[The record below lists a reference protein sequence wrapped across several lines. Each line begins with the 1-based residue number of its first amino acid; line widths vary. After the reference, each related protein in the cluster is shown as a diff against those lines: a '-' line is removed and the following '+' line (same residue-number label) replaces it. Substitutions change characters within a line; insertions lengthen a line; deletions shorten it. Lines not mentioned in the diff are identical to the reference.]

1 MRITIDTAKGRI
13 VVPKTFFTELDKI
26 NKILEESGSDK
37 KWEPNEYVRDQFER
51 AIKASILRPDDKVV
65 R

>member
-1 MRITIDTAKGRI
+1 MRIIIDTNKGRI

-26 NKILEESGSDK
+26 NKILGESGSDK